1 MQLFWYRLKE
11 QFWAGQ
17 DRWGLWLPV
26 FFACGIGIYF
36 MLPVEPSKWAT
47 LAVIELL
54 IVLAV
59 LLRYRICWLYGLI
72 VPAAVVAGFAVIQLR
87 TLYLATE
94 QAPVPAEK
102 LYLQGRIEHLD
113 YNSRGNRRM
122 IWDVN
127 RF

>member
-17 DRWGLWLPV
+17 DRWGLWLPF

-59 LLRYRICWLYGLI
+59 LLRYRIRWLYALI
-72 VPAAVVAGFAVIQLR
+72 VPAAVVAGFAVIQVR
-87 TLYLATE
+87 TLYLAKE
-94 QAPVPAEK
+94 QGAGFRRRNCICRGVSSIWIITAAEIA
-102 LYLQGRIEHLD
+102 G
-113 YNSRGNRRM
+113 
-122 IWDVN
+122 
-127 RF
+127 

>member
-59 LLRYRICWLYGLI
+59 LLRYRIRWLYALI

-87 TLYLATE
+87 TNALSGKGTGAGSGGKIVFAGAYRASGL
-94 QAPVPAEK
+94 
-102 LYLQGRIEHLD
+102 
-113 YNSRGNRRM
+113 
-122 IWDVN
+122 
-127 RF
+127 

>member
-1 MQLFWYRLKE
+1 MGIVA
-11 QFWAGQ
+11 AG
-17 DRWGLWLPV
+17 

-47 LAVIELL
+47 LAVIELF

-59 LLRYRICWLYGLI
+59 LLRYRIRWLYALI

-94 QAPVPAEK
+94 QAPVPAENC
-102 LYLQGRIEHLD
+102 IC
-113 YNSRGNRRM
+113 RGVSS
-122 IWDVN
+122 IWIITAAEIAG
-127 RF
+127 